1 VEAEVVLEQLD
12 KQLQVIV
19 EVLEVT
25 AQLQTYQ
32 VQVLLEQ
39 VVAAALEMAVVLL
52 VVQEEEVMELP
63 LETMVVLELLIQD
76 QGVVV
81 LSTQE
86 LQVLVDQVL

>member
-39 VVAAALEMAVVLL
+39 VAAAALEMAVVLL